1 MRFYVITEGHGET
14 DAVLNLLHRL
24 QADLRLPAAVW
35 GQPMRK
41 VVASRSSAEE
51 MAGLVRGKGD
61 AQGLLLLRDDEDGC
75 PRNTGPEMAEWLKEL
90 GLPFPVAVVLFF
102 REYETLFLPCV
113 DLMAGRPLV
122 SRGIERPG
130 LRAGA
135 SFTDDPEGPRD
146 AKGVITSLMPLGRAY
161 KPTTDQLA
169 LTQMVD
175 FDRLR
180 ASGLP
185 CFGTLER
192 GLRFLLGADG
202 TPGKVFPVDR

>member
-14 DAVLNLLHRL
+14 EAVLNLLHRL
-24 QADLRLPAAVW
+24 QADLGLPLAVW
-35 GQPMRK
+35 GSPMRK
-41 VVASRSSAEE
+41 VVANRSSAEE

-75 PRNTGPEMAEWLKEL
+75 PRDTGPEMAEWLKEV

-122 SRGIERPG
+122 SRGITRPG
-130 LRAGA
+130 LRADA
-135 SFTDDPEGPRD
+135 SFTGDPEGPRD
-146 AKGVITSLMPLGRAY
+146 AKGVITSLMPSGRSY

-175 FDRLR
+175 FDQLR
-180 ASGLP
+180 ESGLP

-192 GLRFLLGADG
+192 GVTFLLGEG
-202 TPGKVFPVDR
+202 GKPGKVFPVDR

>member
-1 MRFYVITEGHGET
+1 MPVYVVTEGHGET

-24 QADLRLPAAVW
+24 QADLGLPPVVW
-35 GQPMRK
+35 GRPLRK
-41 VVASRSSAEE
+41 LVASRSRAEE

-75 PRNTGPEMAEWLKEL
+75 PRETGPELAKWLKEL
-90 GLPFPVAVVLFF
+90 GLPFPAAVVLFF

-146 AKGVITSLMPLGRAY
+146 AKGVITSLMPPGRAY

-169 LTQMVD
+169 LTQMVE
-175 FDRLR
+175 FGRLR
-180 ASGLP
+180 ESGLP

-192 GLRFLLGADG
+192 GVRFLLGGGGA
-202 TPGKVFPVDR
+202 GKVFPVDR